1 MPLYFIEHQHR
12 DETCPTQNAEMM
24 SGLGQHVTQ
33 ATADTYGVKIHADVV
48 HPGEHRMNLVL
59 EADSPDK
66 IASYML
72 PFMQVGSV
80 MIKPVTT
87 CEEVVRASQD

>member
-1 MPLYFIEHQHR
+1 MPLYFVEHKHR
-12 DETCPTQNAEMM
+12 DDTCPTQNKEMM
-24 SGLGQHVTQ
+24 AGLGQHVTQ
-33 ATADTYGVKIHADVV
+33 ATADKYGVRIHSDVV
-48 HPGEHRMNLVL
+48 HPGEHMLNLVL

-66 IASYML
+66 VASYMV

-87 CEEVVRASQD
+87 CEEVVRASRD

>member
-1 MPLYFIEHQHR
+1 MPLYFVEHKHR
-12 DETCPTQNAEMM
+12 DDTCPTQNKEMM
-24 SGLGQHVTQ
+24 AGLGVHVTQ
-33 ATADTYGVKIHADVV
+33 ATADKYGVRIHSDVV
-48 HPGEHRMNLVL
+48 HPGEHTLNLVL

-66 IASYML
+66 VASYMV

-87 CEEVVRASQD
+87 CEEVVRASRD

>member
-12 DETCPTQNAEMM
+12 DETCPTHNPEMM
-24 SGLGQHVTQ
+24 IGLGKHVTQ
-33 ATADTYGVKIHADVV
+33 GTADTYGVKIHADVV

-66 IASYML
+66 VASYML

>member
-1 MPLYFIEHQHR
+1 MPLYFVEHKHR
-12 DETCPTQNAEMM
+12 DDTCPTQNEEMM
-24 SGLGQHVTQ
+24 AGLGQHVTQ
-33 ATADTYGVKIHADVV
+33 ATADKYGVRIHSDVV
-48 HPGEHRMNLVL
+48 HPGEHTLNLVL

-66 IASYML
+66 VASYMV

-87 CEEVVRASQD
+87 CEEVVRASRD